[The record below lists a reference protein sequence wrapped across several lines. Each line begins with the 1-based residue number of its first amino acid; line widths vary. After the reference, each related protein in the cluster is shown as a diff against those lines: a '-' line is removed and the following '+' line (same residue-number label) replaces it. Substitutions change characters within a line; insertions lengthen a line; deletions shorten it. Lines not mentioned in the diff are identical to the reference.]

1 MAVIE
6 KRSGRNGIRWRV
18 RIRKSNHT
26 PLTQTFSYKADAEAW
41 ARETER
47 SLETGS
53 YDTTPAYETLKDLIM
68 RYADEVSIKKRGAE
82 PERIRLFKIAR
93 HTIAKI
99 RIKQLKSVH
108 FSQYRDQRLNEVS
121 SSTVKKELSLL
132 CHVIETARRE
142 WSYHIAHNPVVG
154 VRRPT
159 ENRARNR
166 RLSETEALSLL
177 DSCRSSENTWLYPL
191 VILAIET
198 GMRRGELLGLQWEH
212 INLDRR
218 TCHLPITKN
227 GNSRDIPLSN
237 CAVETLI
244 KLPHNL
250 LDIVFPLS
258 PVALRGLWGR
268 ACKRAGI
275 RELRFHDLRHEATSR
290 FFERGLNV
298 MEVASITGHKDLR
311 MLLRYTHLRAE
322 DLAEKLG

>member
-26 PLTQTFSYKADAEAW
+26 PLTQTFSYKVDAEAW

-53 YDTTPAYETLKDLIM
+53 YDTTPAYETLKDLLL

-108 FSQYRDQRLNEVS
+108 FAQYRDQRLNEVS

-154 VRRPT
+154 VRRPK
-159 ENRARNR
+159 ENRARDR
-166 RLSETEALSLL
+166 RLSETEDLSLL
-177 DSCRSSENTWLYPL
+177 DSCQSSENTWLLPL
-191 VILAIET
+191 IL
-198 GMRRGELLGLQWEH
+198 
-212 INLDRR
+212 
-218 TCHLPITKN
+218 
-227 GNSRDIPLSN
+227 
-237 CAVETLI
+237 
-244 KLPHNL
+244 
-250 LDIVFPLS
+250 
-258 PVALRGLWGR
+258 
-268 ACKRAGI
+268 
-275 RELRFHDLRHEATSR
+275 
-290 FFERGLNV
+290 
-298 MEVASITGHKDLR
+298 
-311 MLLRYTHLRAE
+311 
-322 DLAEKLG
+322 

>member
-6 KRSGRNGIRWRV
+6 KRSGRKGIRWRV
-18 RIRKSNHT
+18 RIRKSNHL

-41 ARETER
+41 ARETEQ

-53 YDTTPAYETLKDLIM
+53 YNTTPAYETLEDLIM

-108 FSQYRDQRLNEVS
+108 FAQYRDQRLNEVS
-121 SSTVKKELSLL
+121 PSTVKMELSLL

-159 ENRARNR
+159 ENRARDR
-166 RLSETEALSLL
+166 RLSETEALTLL
-177 DSCRSSENTWLYPL
+177 NSCRSSENTWLLPL

-198 GMRRGELLGLQWEH
+198 GMRRGELLGLRWEH

-237 CAVETLI
+237 CAVETLSN
-244 KLPHNL
+244 LPHNL
-250 LDIVFPLS
+250 SGIVFPLCLTS
-258 PVALRGLWGR
+258 TPMGQTS
-268 ACKRAGI
+268 GI
-275 RELRFHDLRHEATSR
+275 A
-290 FFERGLNV
+290 
-298 MEVASITGHKDLR
+298 
-311 MLLRYTHLRAE
+311 
-322 DLAEKLG
+322 